1 MTNITF
7 NGSPLTSEI
16 LDRFGLGTSAEEE
29 AMRIH
34 RELVA
39 WLNNPANAD
48 DPEYSDVFKD
58 VYGFRP
64 RF

>member
-16 LDRFGLGTSAEEE
+16 LDRFGLDTSVEEE
-29 AMRIH
+29 EMRIH
-34 RELVA
+34 LELVA
-39 WLNNPANAD
+39 WLNDPANAD

-58 VYGFRP
+58 VYGFR
-64 RF
+64 